1 MSLQTGKSYIL
12 TPMGTLERQTSNI
25 AELLNRSNT
34 HQDNSSI
41 NQRKI
46 NVIIPKISSDELKKQ
61 LNVKRETKI
70 IASVKLDKTS
80 NSTLGNQNNSFYIGD
95 HTEPKAI
102 KKSEIGPNYNSLNI
116 NTCRI

>member
-12 TPMGTLERQTSNI
+12 TPMGTLERQTNNI
-25 AELLNRSNT
+25 TELLNRSNT
-34 HQDNSSI
+34 HQDNSST

-116 NTCRI
+116 NTFRI

>member
-1 MSLQTGKSYIL
+1 
-12 TPMGTLERQTSNI
+12 MGTLERQTNNI
-25 AELLNRSNT
+25 AELLNNRSNT
-34 HQDNSSI
+34 PQDNSST

-46 NVIIPKISSDELKKQ
+46 NVIIPKISSDELKRQ

-70 IASVKLDKTS
+70 NASIKLDKTS

-95 HTEPKAI
+95 HTEPKTI

-116 NTCRI
+116 NTCRL